1 MEKLGYEIC
10 AYEILPFLP
19 GEDMVTMRAVS
30 RFWNELVAPIPLVRA
45 FARSRLKMP
54 RSIPPGLCARCD
66 CTY

>member
-30 RFWNELVAPIPLVRA
+30 HFWNELVAPIPLVRA
-45 FARSRLKMP
+45 LARSSL
-54 RSIPPGLCARCD
+54 
-66 CTY
+66 